1 MSERADYPS
10 SEVSYRSYYK
20 LFVGCISYDASEEE
34 LLPIFSSFG
43 DIVEFTIQRDREGR
57 SRGCAWLKY
66 TTQDAC
72 ENCIAALS
80 NKFYVNGMKSPIV
93 VKYAN
98 TQDDDVTSASGQTGG
113 STRLFVGGYPVSA
126 SDEDIIKSLSMFGE
140 VSDFNRL
147 SRLGVPTGPVFVTF
161 ADRTSAQALLNANGA
176 TIFMTT
182 SSSIEIPIVL
192 RVSAAFSPV
201 HGASSIVPQP
211 GSVTSRGSS
220 ESPVNYTGSS
230 PRSTT
235 TTSNAPIPS
244 GGKLFV
250 GCLPYSRTSTDLAD
264 LFSQYGPLV
273 EVALL
278 TTPDGKSKG
287 AAFVTYVEKADAERA
302 LGELQGY
309 TFPNSS
315 RGINISFA
323 TKQTRPGGTPLVSR
337 SHTATSRTNTS
348 SGADS
353 SLSRFSTITASS
365 PRIYQNAPTL
375 ISTPEHPVTP
385 PGFAAVASHPLL
397 TPYTTYSPPSAGPI
411 QTPSDEILKYIQSRH
426 QQESSSPES
435 AATTSYSIL
444 RKTSDLASADLD
456 RINEAMLK
464 SLFETSDSAAQH
476 HP

>member
-1 MSERADYPS
+1 MSERPEYPS
-10 SEVSYRSYYK
+10 SEGSYRSYYK
-20 LFVGCISYDASEEE
+20 LFVGCISYDSSEEE
-34 LLPIFSSFG
+34 LIPIFSSFG

-98 TQDDDVTSASGQTGG
+98 TQDDDVTSTSGQAG
-113 STRLFVGGYPVSA
+113 SATRLFVGGYPVSA
-126 SDEDIIKSLSMFGE
+126 SDDEIMQSLSMFGE

-147 SRLGVPTGPVFVTF
+147 SRLGVATGPVFVTF
-161 ADRTSAQALLNANGA
+161 ADRSSSQALLNANGA

-201 HGASSIVPQP
+201 HGAANTVP
-211 GSVTSRGSS
+211 GSVTSRGSN
-220 ESPVNYTGSS
+220 SPIHYS
-230 PRSTT
+230 PRSAPIVA
-235 TTSNAPIPS
+235 TSNA

-250 GCLPYSRTSTDLAD
+250 GCLPYSRSSTDLAD

-287 AAFVTYVEKADAERA
+287 AAFVTFVERADAEKA
-302 LGELQGY
+302 LVQLQGY

-323 TKQTRPGGTPLVSR
+323 TKQTRPGGTPLVTR
-337 SHTATSRTNTS
+337 SHTGASSRTNDTTV
-348 SGADS
+348 
-353 SLSRFSTITASS
+353 SRFSTISTNS
-365 PRIYQNAPTL
+365 PRVYQNAPQL
-375 ISTPEHPVTP
+375 VRPEHPTTP
-385 PGFAAVASHPLL
+385 PGFSAVASHPLL
-397 TPYTTYSPPSAGPI
+397 TPFTSYSPPSAGPI

-426 QQESSSPES
+426 QESSPES
-435 AATTSYSIL
+435 AASYSIL
-444 RKTSDLASADLD
+444 RKTSDLASADLE

-464 SLFETSDSAAQH
+464 SLFETSNESRH
-476 HP
+476 

>member
-1 MSERADYPS
+1 MSERPEYPS
-10 SEVSYRSYYK
+10 SEGSYRSYYK
-20 LFVGCISYDASEEE
+20 LFVGCISYDATEDE
-34 LLPIFSSFG
+34 LIPIFSSFG

-66 TTQDAC
+66 TTHDAC

-98 TQDDDVTSASGQTGG
+98 TQDDDVTSTSGQAGG
-113 STRLFVGGYPVSA
+113 TTRLFVGGYPVSA
-126 SDEDIIKSLSMFGE
+126 SDDEIMQSLSMFGE

-161 ADRTSAQALLNANGA
+161 ADRSSAQALLNANGA

-201 HGASSIVPQP
+201 HGAAHTVP

-220 ESPVNYTGSS
+220 NSPIHYS
-230 PRSTT
+230 PRSAPVVAS
-235 TTSNAPIPS
+235 TTSG

-287 AAFVTYVEKADAERA
+287 AAFVTFVERADAEKA

-337 SHTATSRTNTS
+337 SQTAGTP
-348 SGADS
+348 
-353 SLSRFSTITASS
+353 LSRFSTMSASS
-365 PRIYQNAPTL
+365 PRMYQNSSVAAPQL
-375 ISTPEHPVTP
+375 VSTPEHPTTP
-385 PGFAAVASHPLL
+385 PGFSAVASHPLL
-397 TPYTTYSPPSAGPI
+397 TPFTSYSPPSAGPI
-411 QTPSDEILKYIQSRH
+411 HTPSDEILKYIQSRH
-426 QQESSSPES
+426 QESSPES
-435 AATTSYSIL
+435 AASSYSIL
-444 RKTSDLASADLD
+444 RKTSELASSDLD

-464 SLFETSDSAAQH
+464 SLFESSHESTRH
-476 HP
+476 

>member
-1 MSERADYPS
+1 MSERPEYPS
-10 SEVSYRSYYK
+10 SEGSYRSYYK
-20 LFVGCISYDASEEE
+20 LFVGCISYDSAEDE
-34 LLPIFSSFG
+34 LIPIFSSFG

-98 TQDDDVTSASGQTGG
+98 TQDDDVTSASGPAGG
-113 STRLFVGGYPVSA
+113 MTRLFVGGYPVSA
-126 SDEDIIKSLSMFGE
+126 SDDEIMESLSMFGE

-147 SRLGVPTGPVFVTF
+147 SRLGVATGPVFVTF
-161 ADRTSAQALLNANGA
+161 ADRSSAQALLNANGA

-201 HGASSIVPQP
+201 HGATHTVP

-220 ESPVNYTGSS
+220 NSPIHYS
-230 PRSTT
+230 PRSSSISAPP
-235 TTSNAPIPS
+235 TSNG

-250 GCLPYSRTSTDLAD
+250 GCLPYSRSSTDLAD

-287 AAFVTYVEKADAERA
+287 AAFVTFVERADAEKA
-302 LGELQGY
+302 LVQLQGY

-337 SHTATSRTNTS
+337 STSNRTNDT
-348 SGADS
+348 
-353 SLSRFSTITASS
+353 SLSRFSTISANS
-365 PRIYQNAPTL
+365 PRVYQNAPQL
-375 ISTPEHPVTP
+375 VSTPEHPTTP
-385 PGFAAVASHPLL
+385 PGFSAVASHPLL
-397 TPYTTYSPPSAGPI
+397 TPFTSYSPPSAGPI

-426 QQESSSPES
+426 QESSPES
-435 AATTSYSIL
+435 AASYSIL
-444 RKTSDLASADLD
+444 RKTSDLASTEIE

-464 SLFETSDSAAQH
+464 SLFETTTSDDSRH
-476 HP
+476 